1 VKNYDGVND
10 SWGTTTIKVLF
21 QVWQYK
27 GSMIYTVGGNCKGL
41 EALPHDGTNIL
52 ENVETAKFNGMNIIP
67 FNNDWF
73 ARLNLT
79 TENGDTLEYDAK
91 SEAEFENMIVGIQ
104 IINFEEENKE
114 TKIELKRCPLCGSTA
129 TVAEVKDYDGSM
141 VWEVSC
147 DACQNAI
154 DWSFETE
161 AEAIKAWNNLRHEP
175 HA

>member
-1 VKNYDGVND
+1 MKNYDGFNG
-10 SWGTTTIKVLF
+10 SFGTTKIKIFV
-21 QVWQYK
+21 QSGEYK
-27 GSMIYTVGGNCKGL
+27 GSMIYEIGGNCKGMN
-41 EALPHDGTNIL
+41 ALPHDGASIL
-52 ENVETAKFNGMNIIP
+52 ENVETAKFDGMSIIP

-79 TENGDTLEYDAK
+79 IENGDTLEYDAE
-91 SEAEFENMIVGIQ
+91 SETEFENMIVGMQ
-104 IINFEEENKE
+104 IINFEEEDNE

-161 AEAIKAWNNLRHEP
+161 AEAIKAWNSLHK
-175 HA
+175 